1 MEDSTQSLM
10 LKDCIYL
17 EGRGLIAI
25 EGCVEL
31 VVRGLEVYV
40 HGREEWLLQAAR
52 GERLDG
58 LEVLNVLK
66 KNEEREETARLG
78 GESFTWSVFETN

>member
-1 MEDSTQSLM
+1 MNCRLQIGKLRNCLQYMEDSTQSLM

-40 HGREEWLLQAAR
+40 HGREE
-52 GERLDG
+52 
-58 LEVLNVLK
+58 
-66 KNEEREETARLG
+66 
-78 GESFTWSVFETN
+78 